1 MKVAIR
7 TLQQKMFEVEAE
19 PEHTVFNLK
28 EKIGGVQGQPAE
40 HLKLFYAGRTLTDD
54 SKSVESLNLKE
65 GSYLVVMPRANSYGS
80 TNVDSGPSSSSV
92 PPLPKFPRTDFTA
105 PTAPTKPVSSGSTNP
120 APRPAAAP
128 RNPFFNSNGL
138 MSGSSMPGSSR
149 PGPSIAGS
157 SGFGSTISGFS
168 VSEDSVQNL
177 VEMGFERDQVV
188 KALKASF
195 DNKERAVEFL
205 TTSIPENPL
214 DDSDPFSSGSFSSG
228 PGSSGL
234 RPFGIS
240 SMSNPFSRPQPVGHI
255 EEVGSDQPE
264 EPSKPMNTESTASN
278 PVKTSTEDIR
288 PTESTSADAT
298 TTFESPPASLQNEA
312 ASSIAPTSSSSA
324 TVPAVPEDSSSI
336 SHPTPSTSSLV
347 PTFSRPM
354 GFSGM
359 SAFGGLGSSSDGE
372 NVTLE
377 SLENDPM
384 IQQIRELAG
393 QNPELIGPLVE
404 QLVQSK
410 PQVANL
416 MSSNPEGLARLL
428 SGRSSSRLQS
438 AFNFGESSGSGG
450 DEAILESLRDD
461 PLVQR
466 IQELDASDPEL
477 FKSLLEQL
485 VYSKPEVAR
494 LMATNPT
501 GLGMLLCGSRSN
513 ASSESRGIGISVTKE
528 EKEALERLEG
538 LGFPRSMVIQ
548 AYFAF
553 EKNEELAANYLVEN
567 CADDD

>member
-40 HLKLFYAGRTLTDD
+40 HLKLFYAGRTLADD

-65 GSYLVVMPRANSYGS
+65 GSYLVVMPRANGYGS

-92 PPLPKFPRTDFTA
+92 PSLPKFPRADFTA
-105 PTAPTKPVSSGSTNP
+105 PAAPANPVSSGSSIPSLNS
-120 APRPAAAP
+120 APRPAATP
-128 RNPFFNSNGL
+128 RNPFFNGNGL
-138 MSGSSMPGSSR
+138 TSGSSR
-149 PGPSIAGS
+149 PGPSMAGPSAFGS
-157 SGFGSTISGFS
+157 SAFGPS
-168 VSEDSVQNL
+168 VSENSVQSL

-195 DNKERAVEFL
+195 GNTERAVEYL
-205 TTSIPENPL
+205 ATGIPENLL
-214 DDSDPFSSGSFSSG
+214 DDSNPFSSGSFSSG
-228 PGSSGL
+228 PSSSGL

-240 SMSNPFSRPQPVGHI
+240 SMPNPFFGPQPMGHI
-255 EEVGSDQPE
+255 EEVDSDQPE
-264 EPSKPMNTESTASN
+264 EPSKPVNTESTESN

-288 PTESTSADAT
+288 PTESTSADTT
-298 TTFESPPASLQNEA
+298 TTFESPSTSLQNEA
-312 ASSIAPTSSSSA
+312 VSSMALTSSPSA
-324 TVPAVPEDSSSI
+324 AVPEDSSSI
-336 SHPTPSTSSLV
+336 SHPTPSTSSLAS
-347 PTFSRPM
+347 TSSQPM

-359 SAFGGLGSSSDGE
+359 STFGGVSSSSDGE

-393 QNPELIGPLVE
+393 QNPELIGPLLE

-428 SGRSSSRLQS
+428 SGGGNSRLQS

-538 LGFPRSMVIQ
+538 LGFPRPMVIQ

-553 EKNEELAANYLVEN
+553 EKNEEIAANYLIEN